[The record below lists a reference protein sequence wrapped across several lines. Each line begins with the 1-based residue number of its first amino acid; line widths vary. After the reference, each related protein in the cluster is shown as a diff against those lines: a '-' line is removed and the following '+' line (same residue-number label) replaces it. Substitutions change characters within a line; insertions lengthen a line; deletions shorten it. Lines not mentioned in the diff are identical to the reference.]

1 MKIIQII
8 KKPEKEQTEKKENM
22 TQQSSLNYEDDIWTK
37 INILPNYLKIQQVDE
52 SEHLD
57 LATAFDVNRK
67 RNKTREMM
75 KTWVQKDLTENNQ
88 HTWETSPQSPGHGTR
103 PWISSIE
110 IRNGPNIQCDWHPDI
125 ESNGNKGY

>member
-1 MKIIQII
+1 MIQII

-52 SEHLD
+52 REHLD

-75 KTWVQKDLTENNQ
+75 KT
-88 HTWETSPQSPGHGTR
+88 
-103 PWISSIE
+103 
-110 IRNGPNIQCDWHPDI
+110 
-125 ESNGNKGY
+125 